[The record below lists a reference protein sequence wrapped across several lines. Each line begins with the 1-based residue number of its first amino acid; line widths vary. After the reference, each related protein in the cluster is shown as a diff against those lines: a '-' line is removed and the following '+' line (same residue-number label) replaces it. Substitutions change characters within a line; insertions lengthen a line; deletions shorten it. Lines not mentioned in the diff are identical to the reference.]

1 MTDEERRTA
10 INTVLKRLS
19 FREREIVKL
28 RYGLGDGFK
37 YTHEEI
43 AHIFKVSRYRIRS
56 ILEKA
61 EKKLAVL
68 IGD

>member
-1 MTDEERRTA
+1 MTDEDHRNQISA
-10 INTVLKRLS
+10 ILRQLS
-19 FREREIVKL
+19 FREREVVKL
-28 RYGLGDGFK
+28 YYGLGDGYK
-37 YTHEEI
+37 YTQDEI

-56 ILEKA
+56 VLDKA